1 MRSRLGLLTLAAWLL
16 SAGSAAAL
24 DARITEI
31 RTIGPTIRASLD
43 LQDVF
48 SEKFRAFLQTG
59 EALHV
64 RIETELWE
72 DRPLWDK
79 LVRPAIVS
87 AFRIIRDPN
96 NEISVAD
103 AVGVVGTVTD
113 LAAALPLRV
122 EVAPADALNDRSKYY
137 LRVIATVGTIAPGEA
152 ADTSDA
158 VFGRDDS
165 TISMARMGKLIFNTV
180 VQVADYLQSVS
191 AEVRSRVFDGRDVK
205 AGIRQPHSN

>member
-205 AGIRQPHSN
+205 AGIRQPHGN